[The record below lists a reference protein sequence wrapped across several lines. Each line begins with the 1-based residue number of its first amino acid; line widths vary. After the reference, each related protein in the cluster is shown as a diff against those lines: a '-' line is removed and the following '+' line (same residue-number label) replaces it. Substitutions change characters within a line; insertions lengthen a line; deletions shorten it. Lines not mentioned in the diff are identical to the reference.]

1 MVAFT
6 PGRLRKTV
14 HEVPT
19 VLKPETSVGVTC
31 SLLAG
36 SPSEEILQL
45 ISPLFSSRCQYGKW

>member
-6 PGRLRKTV
+6 PGRLEKTV

-19 VLKPETSVGVTC
+19 VLKLETSVGVTC

-36 SPSEEILQL
+36 SRSKEILQL
-45 ISPLFSSRCQYGKW
+45 IRSLLSSRCQYGEW

>member
-1 MVAFT
+1 MVAFA

-31 SLLAG
+31 SLLVG
-36 SPSEEILQL
+36 SRTKEILQL
-45 ISPLFSSRCQYGKW
+45 ISSLLSSRCQYGEW